1 MNTRL
6 KNVLM
11 CSLSVLSVGAS
22 AQDLASKD
30 YLISQCRTLS
40 QSISYL
46 VERQNK
52 VICMQ
57 QLNLAST
64 QVAEAGDL
72 IVDDAYLFAKK
83 SLDNAVSTLQ
93 YSALGNCN
101 QYIQISHAK
110 SEAQRI
116 KGSL

>member
-1 MNTRL
+1 MNTQL
-6 KNVLM
+6 KNVLIS
-11 CSLSVLSVGAS
+11 SLSVLSIEAS
-22 AQDLASKD
+22 AQNLATKE
-30 YLISQCRTLS
+30 YLISQCRSLS
-40 QSISYL
+40 QNISSL

-52 VICMQ
+52 VHCMQ

-83 SLDNAVSTLQ
+83 SLDNAATNLQ
-93 YSALGNCN
+93 YSALGNCS

-110 SEAQRI
+110 AQAQRI
-116 KGSL
+116 KSSL